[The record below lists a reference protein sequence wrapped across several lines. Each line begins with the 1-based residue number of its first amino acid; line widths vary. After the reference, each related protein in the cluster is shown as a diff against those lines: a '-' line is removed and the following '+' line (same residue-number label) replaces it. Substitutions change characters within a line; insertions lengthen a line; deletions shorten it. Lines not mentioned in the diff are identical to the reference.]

1 MKSYI
6 NGFCNIIAITK
17 LKNLNNCS
25 PNNET
30 FADLRHINFLQFH
43 ARISIFVSFFYR
55 HSGGVV
61 VKEEKL
67 AKLSKRENAIP
78 SKKQLKQTTGL
89 NVRKMLLSFSTEL
102 VLYIKIQ

>member
-1 MKSYI
+1 M
-6 NGFCNIIAITK
+6 
-17 LKNLNNCS
+17 
-25 PNNET
+25 
-30 FADLRHINFLQFH
+30 
-43 ARISIFVSFFYR
+43 
-55 HSGGVV
+55 
-61 VKEEKL
+61 KEEKL